1 MSDLNLPVLDLSLL
15 DQGPDAAARFRD
27 ELRAA
32 THDVGFFYLT
42 GTGVSP
48 ALEARLLQAA
58 KDFFALPEAEKLAI
72 ENVTSPHFRGY
83 TRVGGE
89 LTQGRVDWREQIDIG
104 PEREAIWTPTPGSS
118 SRGAGDTTSGRGD
131 DPDGPGYNRLVGPNL
146 WPAAQPELKEVVTE
160 WHDHLTGVAR
170 KLLRAW
176 AVALGAEEQYF
187 DRHFGDPQTLIKI
200 VRYPGK
206 DDPTPQS
213 PRPLH
218 AAPGRDAEP
227 PAAWAQGVG
236 AHKDS
241 GVLTLLWVEPGKGGL
256 QVERDG
262 EWVDAPPVPGAFV
275 VNIGELL
282 EYATQGY
289 LTATNHRVISPR
301 FPDERISVPFFFNP
315 ALDARLPI
323 IELPDELASQIRGV
337 TDDPSNPIHATYGE
351 NALKSRLRAHPD
363 VAERWHPD
371 LLAARAS
378 S

>member
-1 MSDLNLPVLDLSLL
+1 MSEASLPILDLSLL
-15 DQGPDAAARFRD
+15 DQGDAAAARFRD

-48 ALEARLLQAA
+48 ELEQRLLEVSRG
-58 KDFFALPEAEKLAI
+58 FFALPEADKLAI

-89 LTQGRVDWREQIDIG
+89 RTQGRVDWREQIDIG
-104 PEREAIWTPTPGSS
+104 PEREAIT
-118 SRGAGDTTSGRGD
+118 
-131 DPDGPGYNRLVGPNL
+131 DPEAPDFARLIGPNL
-146 WPAAQPELKEVVTE
+146 WPAAQPELSEVIDE
-160 WHDHLTGVAR
+160 WHEHLTGIAR

-176 AVALGAEEQYF
+176 AVALGAPETYF
-187 DRHFGDPQTLIKI
+187 DEHFGEPSTLIKI

-206 DDPTPQS
+206 DDPEPQ
-213 PRPLH
+213 
-218 AAPGRDAEP
+218 
-227 PAAWAQGVG
+227 QGVG

-241 GVLTLLWVEPGKGGL
+241 GVLTLLWIEPGKGGL

-262 EWVDAPPVPGAFV
+262 AWVDAPPVPGAFV

-289 LTATNHRVISPR
+289 LKATNHRVISPKY
-301 FPDERISVPFFFNP
+301 PDERISVPFFFNP
-315 ALDARLPI
+315 ALDRRLPL
-323 IELPDELASQIRGV
+323 IELPDELAAEASGV
-337 TDDPSNPIHATYGE
+337 TQDPANPIHALYGE

-363 VAERWHPD
+363 VAERWHAD
-371 LLAARAS
+371 LVAERAAAAR
-378 S
+378 